1 METTS
6 ENAESINKLGKEKSP
21 YLLQHAKNPVDWYPW
36 GEEAFEKA
44 KAEDKPLFISI
55 GYSTCHWCHVM
66 ARESFED
73 REVAAELN
81 ENFVPVKVD
90 REERPDVD
98 HVYMEVCQMLTGSG
112 GWPLT
117 VIATPDKKPFFAGT
131 YFPKESRFGLPGL
144 LNILQVV
151 SEGWASERERLLLQ
165 AERIAAALSE
175 ENRRHYKT
183 AGEGAESREKRAKD
197 VGVRDVWVKEILDRA
212 FSSYS
217 GAFDEEH
224 GGFGT
229 APKFPSPHNLMF
241 LLRYW
246 KRTGQR
252 RALEMA
258 EKTIRKAYAGGIY
271 DHVGFGFFRYST
283 DAKWAVP
290 HFEKMLYDNALML
303 MAVTDLWLATKK
315 DAYAEMAAEIASFIS
330 EEMTS
335 PEGAFFSAIDAESE
349 GEEGKYYVW
358 TYEDLEEALGKDDA
372 YLAAKRYG
380 IKEEGGFRGC
390 SIPHLT
396 SDNLI
401 GGRDPSSERF
411 RKGMKA
417 YRGRRV
423 RPGTDDKI
431 LTSWNALMVG
441 ALAKAYAAF
450 KDEKYLHSAEACY
463 RFITENLMKDGA
475 LYARYRDGE
484 VLHEGYLD
492 DYAFLIWALLEL
504 YQATFEAGYLSHAV
518 VLAEDMVELFWDREG
533 SGFFLAREDA
543 EDLIIRPKE
552 VYDGA
557 IPAGNSVAVMDLL
570 RLSHLLGI
578 QRFEELAAS
587 AIFGM
592 EERLRQ
598 SPAAFGL
605 MLSALSYMEGAR
617 DITVLARQRDPNVE
631 PMLNYIRSLFLPESQ
646 VIFAGDRAK
655 VTGEEEQELPPMPT
669 VTVCQ
674 RQTCGQPIT
683 NLQQLQKALMTP
695 R

>member
-6 ENAESINKLGKEKSP
+6 ENEEMVNRLGREKSP
-21 YLLQHAKNPVDWYPW
+21 YLLQHAKNPVNWYPW

-73 REVAAELN
+73 REVAEELN
-81 ENFVPVKVD
+81 RNFVPVKVD

-98 HVYMEVCQMLTGSG
+98 HVYMEVCRMLTGSG

-117 VIATPDKKPFFAGT
+117 IIATPDKKPFFAGT
-131 YFPKESRFGLPGL
+131 YFPKESKFGLPGL

-151 SEGWASERERLLLQ
+151 SEGWATDKDRLIRQ
-165 AERIAAALSE
+165 AERVSNALAE
-175 ENRRHYKT
+175 ENKRGWSGATGGER
-183 AGEGAESREKRAKD
+183 AGETA
-197 VGVRDVWVKEILDRA
+197 VKAAVDGKLVEILDRA

-217 GAFDEEH
+217 GAFDEEY

-252 RALEMA
+252 RALDMA
-258 EKTIRKAYAGGIY
+258 EKTIRRAYAGGIY

-283 DAKWAVP
+283 DSRWMIP

-303 MAVTDLWLATKK
+303 MAVTELWLCTKK
-315 DAYAEMAAEIASFIS
+315 DAYRQMASEIASFIW

-335 PEGAFFSAIDAESE
+335 PEGGFYAAIDAESE

-358 TYEDLEEALGKDDA
+358 TYEDLEQALGKQDA
-372 YLAAKRYG
+372 PFAAKRYG
-380 IKEEGGFRGC
+380 IKEQGPFRGF
-390 SIPHLT
+390 SIPHLP

-401 GGRDPSSERF
+401 GPRDPSAERF

-417 YRGRRV
+417 FRASRV
-423 RPGTDDKI
+423 RPATDDKI
-431 LTSWNALMVG
+431 LTSWNSLMI
-441 ALAKAYAAF
+441 AAFAKAYGAF
-450 KDEKYLHSAEACY
+450 KDKEYLRSAEEAY
-463 RFITENLMKDGA
+463 GFITRHLLKDGV

-484 VLHEGYLD
+484 VLHKGYLD
-492 DYAFLIWALLEL
+492 DYAFFVWALLEF
-504 YQATFEAGYLSHAV
+504 YQATFEERYLSLAKT
-518 VLAEDMVELFWDREG
+518 LAEDMVEIFWDEERA
-533 SGFFLAREDA
+533 GFFLTGKDSE
-543 EDLIIRPKE
+543 ELIIRPKE
-552 VYDGA
+552 AYDGA
-557 IPAGNSVAVMDLL
+557 VPSGNSVAVMDLL
-570 RLSHLLGI
+570 RLSHLLGLE
-578 QRFEELAAS
+578 RFEELGMAAI
-587 AIFGM
+587 AAM
-592 EERLRQ
+592 EEMLTE

-605 MLSALSYMEGAR
+605 MLSALSYSEGAR
-617 DITVLARQRDPNVE
+617 DITVTGRHKDPAVE

-646 VIFAGDRAK
+646 VIFAQDRAR
-655 VTGEEEQELPPMPT
+655 VLGDEPEDPPSTPSI
-669 VTVCQ
+669 VICQ
-674 RQTCGQPIT
+674 GRICGQPIT
-683 NLQQLQKALMTP
+683 NLQQLQRALMTA